1 MKELWIAQA
10 MDLLQDVLPVMTDE
24 HARDLAD
31 DLYGT
36 WVQQPPKL
44 AVARFFNA
52 LPGWKPSSEAAVTPG
67 VLADS

>member
-36 WVQQPPKL
+36 CGQQPPRL

-52 LPGWKPSSEAAVTPG
+52 LPGWKPSLEATGALG
-67 VLADS
+67 ACAG